1 MKIINSIG
9 IFCTLLQVTNSYF
22 LSGIRQLGMKQPI
35 HLVKNTEFGPL
46 ETDNLSDLYKGLE
59 KHEIKNIYFSEN
71 LKQIYYTDKETCIPS
86 YENCM
91 KVVNSNPIITDKI
104 IELSTKNN
112 VNTMIID
119 TPYNIFNDAGKILNN
134 AVDFLIVSFVLTIVV
149 QTLSLFFGRGTG
161 NQRPMNGMNLP
172 FLNNKEKLIDKT
184 ILNTSFSEWGGSP
197 EVFEECVEIVSYIKN
212 NTLYKNAGADIPKGI
227 LLEGLPGTGKTLIA
241 KAIAKETNA
250 SFLSISASE
259 FVEVYVGLGA
269 SKMRDLFREAR
280 EEKEKNGAAIIFIDE
295 IDAVGKKRG
304 SSNMMGTNDER
315 EQTLNQLLSEMDG
328 FEPNTNI
335 IVIAATNR
343 KDVLDPALLRPGR
356 FDRIIYVPLPD
367 KKSREEIFK
376 IYMKTK
382 QVEENISL
390 DFLAEMTSG
399 FSGAQIKNLLNE
411 AAINTARNGS
421 TIINQEHLE
430 NALEKIIIG
439 ITKKVDT
446 RSDEMRYRVAVHELG
461 HTILAAHYKD
471 DFELVK
477 VSMKST
483 YSGVGGYTLFNE
495 IQSKND
501 GNGMYTKDILK
512 KRLAIA
518 LAGKAAEYIYYGENM
533 VSLGAFEDLKQANKL
548 AKTMIK
554 NYGMG
559 KDLEVFFDSTENAF
573 EKSYSEKTNEKIDEE
588 SMSLLYQ
595 AYEEAKTV
603 ISNKKDVVDKLV
615 KILLK
620 ENVISGEKVYS
631 ILQSSHLEFY
641 IQK

>member
-1 MKIINSIG
+1 
-9 IFCTLLQVTNSYF
+9 
-22 LSGIRQLGMKQPI
+22 
-35 HLVKNTEFGPL
+35 
-46 ETDNLSDLYKGLE
+46 
-59 KHEIKNIYFSEN
+59 
-71 LKQIYYTDKETCIPS
+71 
-86 YENCM
+86 
-91 KVVNSNPIITDKI
+91 
-104 IELSTKNN
+104 
-112 VNTMIID
+112 
-119 TPYNIFNDAGKILNN
+119 
-134 AVDFLIVSFVLTIVV
+134 
-149 QTLSLFFGRGTG
+149 
-161 NQRPMNGMNLP
+161 
-172 FLNNKEKLIDKT
+172 
-184 ILNTSFSEWGGSP
+184 
-197 EVFEECVEIVSYIKN
+197 
-212 NTLYKNAGADIPKGI
+212 
-227 LLEGLPGTGKTLIA
+227 
-241 KAIAKETNA
+241 
-250 SFLSISASE
+250 
-259 FVEVYVGLGA
+259 
-269 SKMRDLFREAR
+269 MRDLFREAR

-446 RSDEMRYRVAVHELG
+446 RSDEMRNRVAVHELG

-512 KRLAIA
+512 KRLAIG

-588 SMSLLYQ
+588 SMSLLYE

-603 ISNKKDVVDKLV
+603 ITNNKEVIDKLV

-631 ILQSSHLEFY
+631 ILHT
-641 IQK
+641 